1 MASKKDI
8 IKNLREYSS
17 DQLAEAIRNGVVSMY
32 ELSKSG
38 NLTPLMRKRI
48 ESKLTE
54 TPVTEQ
60 NIQIQNNIE
69 SIPQNTGNSDE
80 ENEYNNNLIEP
91 PVVPIQKVDIPDA
104 KIDELVMPVSDITNE
119 QYTVGTTLGFSEN
132 VLDNRGMFKRPFS
145 FRGRIR
151 RLEYGFS
158 MIAIFIYS
166 IIINSI
172 TLTIFQL
179 NANPNIAI
187 IFLIIIM
194 YIPFYW
200 LLWAQ
205 NCKRCHDLGNSGW
218 WQLIPFYGFWLLFA
232 SGNDG
237 ENKYGNNPK
246 K

>member
-17 DQLAEAIRNGVVSMY
+17 DQLAEAIKNGVVSMY

-48 ESKLTE
+48 ESKLAE
-54 TPVTEQ
+54 NPGIEQ
-60 NIQIQNNIE
+60 HVQTQNNIE
-69 SIPQNTGNSDE
+69 KSSSNIGNPNEDSDYT
-80 ENEYNNNLIEP
+80 NVQIEP
-91 PVVPIQKVDIPDA
+91 PVVPMQKVDIPDA
-104 KIDELVMPVSDITNE
+104 KIDDLVMPVSGGANTQNTIE
-119 QYTVGTTLGFSEN
+119 TTFDFSEN
-132 VLDNRGMFKRPFS
+132 GLDNKGMFKRPFS
-145 FRGRIR
+145 FHGRIR
-151 RLEYGFS
+151 RLEYGLS
-158 MIAIFIYS
+158 MIAIFIYA
-166 IIINSI
+166 IIINI
-172 TLTIFQL
+172 IIGTISQFS
-179 NANPNIAI
+179 ANPDGAI
-187 IFLIIIM
+187 VFIIIM
-194 YIPFYW
+194 YIPLYW
-200 LLWAQ
+200 FLWAQ

>member
-17 DQLAEAIRNGVVSMY
+17 DQLAEAIKHGVVSMY

-48 ESKLTE
+48 ESKLAE
-54 TPVTEQ
+54 NPEIEQ
-60 NIQIQNNIE
+60 HVQTQNNIE
-69 SIPQNTGNSDE
+69 KSSSNIGNPNEDSD
-80 ENEYNNNLIEP
+80 YNNVQIEP
-91 PVVPIQKVDIPDA
+91 TVVPMQKVDIPDA
-104 KIDELVMPVSDITNE
+104 KIEDLVMPVSGGTNIQNTIE
-119 QYTVGTTLGFSEN
+119 TTFDFSEN
-132 VLDNRGMFKRPFS
+132 GLDNKGMFKRPFS
-145 FRGRIR
+145 FYGRIR
-151 RLEYGFS
+151 RLEYGLS
-158 MIAIFIYS
+158 MIAIFIYAVIIN
-166 IIINSI
+166 IIIGTISQFSANSDG
-172 TLTIFQL
+172 
-179 NANPNIAI
+179 AI
-187 IFLIIIM
+187 VFIIIM
-194 YIPFYW
+194 YIPLYW
-200 LLWAQ
+200 FLWAQ